1 MKSRPECGI
10 LGESPTA
17 ESTGYSGAGT
27 APHLEEY
34 AQPDKNSITGGS
46 AVGSAPALGVAWR
59 YPGQVMA
66 KRRKAL
72 QHLRSRDFP
81 PVAENGTKAALTTGL
96 TTDRKIFDF
105 PSRRGI
111 MAEIEYPGIAKLVSR
126 LVWDQETVRS
136 SRTTRTKIPL
146 KSLISGGFSYSLSI
160 AAQGLNYDDTIVLY
174 SYAICIMVY
183 FTS

>member
-1 MKSRPECGI
+1 MPKNR
-10 LGESPTA
+10 
-17 ESTGYSGAGT
+17 YKQ
-27 APHLEEY
+27 LE
-34 AQPDKNSITGGS
+34 KVFSI
-46 AVGSAPALGVAWR
+46 PLGVAWR

-105 PSRRGI
+105 LPRRGI
-111 MAEIEYPGIAKLVSR
+111 MTEIEYPGIAKLVSR

-146 KSLISGGFSYSLSI
+146 KSTISEEFFLFFVYCGAEFEFVI
-160 AAQGLNYDDTIVLY
+160 LNISFRQFLCKV
-174 SYAICIMVY
+174 
-183 FTS
+183 